1 MPGYGAR
8 NEKDG
13 AGDERAGRKRKRV
26 QDSPFGQSG
35 TFQQGQGKDEVLFLQ
50 VSLPLSLAE
59 DRGRRQSGR
68 PGKR

>member
-1 MPGYGAR
+1 MPGYGR
-8 NEKDG
+8 VT
-13 AGDERAGRKRKRV
+13 KRMEQVMKGLTEAKE
-26 QDSPFGQSG
+26 STGLSFGQSG